1 MNNIADRLQP
11 HQVRNEPG
19 VRVPSCYRVVDAPK
33 VRPDVWIKDPMKSI
47 VLKVRDRHASR
58 LSSPSSCVP
67 PYQLPDGCGWKLA
80 LVDVLR

>member
-1 MNNIADRLQP
+1 MNDVEMNNIADRLQP

-47 VLKVRDRHASR
+47 VLKVR
-58 LSSPSSCVP
+58 LPPCKPSF
-67 PYQLPDGCGWKLA
+67 LPACPLY
-80 LVDVLR
+80 

>member
-1 MNNIADRLQP
+1 MNDVEMNNIADRLQP

-47 VLKVRDRHASR
+47 VLKVRDPPCKQAPF
-58 LSSPSSCVP
+58 LQFLCISSQMGAV
-67 PYQLPDGCGWKLA
+67 
-80 LVDVLR
+80 

>member
-1 MNNIADRLQP
+1 MNDVEMNNIADRLQP

-47 VLKVRDRHASR
+47 VLKVRD
-58 LSSPSSCVP
+58 PIP
-67 PYQLPDGCGWKLA
+67 
-80 LVDVLR
+80 